1 MTFAATTVAAS
12 RRKDAEI
19 TSSTAAAEY
28 IADGCLMDA
37 PLGRVGL
44 EMEAH
49 CFDPTD
55 PYRRPSWDE
64 ITAVREQLPALP
76 GGSAVTVEPGGAIEL
91 SGPPEDG
98 IATAIGS
105 MNNDQAV
112 LRKAFADVGLGLVYL
127 GADPLRMPKRVNPG
141 ARYVAMEDFFT
152 SSDSEAAGA
161 RMMTST
167 ASVQVNV
174 DAGSQAGWA
183 ARVRLAHALGP
194 TMIAIAANS
203 PMLGG
208 EFTGWVSTRQRVW
221 GQMDSARC
229 GPILGASGDDPGTD
243 WARYALKA
251 PVMMVKNPDASDA
264 LAVTHWVPFADWA
277 DGRTLLGDRR
287 PTIADLEYHLTTLF
301 PPVRPRQWLEI
312 RYLDSMPDDYWPA
325 VVFTLVTL
333 LDDPVAA
340 DIAADAVEPVATA
353 WDIAAQLGL
362 RDRRLH
368 EAAIRCVT
376 VAAEKAP
383 AELTDAMDRLVRA
396 VEQGRCPGDRFSDQV
411 IEHGIAAT
419 VSDAAKMARGGL

>member
-1 MTFAATTVAAS
+1 MAFGAATVAAS
-12 RRKDAEI
+12 RLKDAEI
-19 TSSTAAAEY
+19 TSSAAAAQY
-28 IADGCLMDA
+28 IADGSLVDA

-49 CFDPTD
+49 CFDPVD

-64 ITAVREQLPALP
+64 ITEVREQLPALP

-91 SGPPEDG
+91 SGQPEDG
-98 IATAIGS
+98 IVAAIGS
-105 MNNDQAV
+105 MSNDQAV
-112 LRKAFADVGLGLVYL
+112 LRKAFADAGLGLVFL
-127 GADPLRMPKRVNPG
+127 GADPLRTPKRVNPG

-174 DAGSQAGWA
+174 DAGPQAGWA

-251 PVMMVKNPDASDA
+251 PVMMINNPDAA
-264 LAVTHWVPFADWA
+264 AVTHWVPFADWA
-277 DGRTLLGDRR
+277 EGRTLLGDRR

-312 RYLDSMPDDYWPA
+312 RYLDSMPDDWWPA
-325 VVFTLVTL
+325 VVFTLVAL

-340 DIAADAVEPVATA
+340 AVAAEAVEPVATA

-362 RDRRLH
+362 HDRRLH
-368 EAAIRCVT
+368 QAAIRCVA
-376 VAAEKAP
+376 VAAEMAP

-396 VEQGRCPGDRFSDQV
+396 VEQGRCPGDCFSDQV
-411 IEHGIAAT
+411 IGHGIAAT
-419 VSDAAKMARGGL
+419 VSDAARLARGGL

>member
-1 MTFAATTVAAS
+1 
-12 RRKDAEI
+12 
-19 TSSTAAAEY
+19 
-28 IADGCLMDA
+28 
-37 PLGRVGL
+37 
-44 EMEAH
+44 MEAH
-49 CFDPTD
+49 CFDPMD

-76 GGSAVTVEPGGAIEL
+76 GGSAVSVEPGGAIEL

-98 IATAIGS
+98 IAAAIGS

-152 SSDSEAAGA
+152 CSDSEAAGA

-174 DAGSQAGWA
+174 DAGPQAGWA
-183 ARVRLAHALGP
+183 ARVRLAHDLGP
-194 TMIAIAANS
+194 TMISIAANS

-251 PVMMVKNPDASDA
+251 PVMMVKNPDASKT

-340 DIAADAVEPVATA
+340 DIAAEAVEPVATA

-368 EAAIRCVT
+368 EAAFRCVM
-376 VAAEKAP
+376 VAADRAP
-383 AELTDAMDRLVRA
+383 AELTDGMDRLVRA

-419 VSDAAKMARGGL
+419 VSDAAQMARGGL